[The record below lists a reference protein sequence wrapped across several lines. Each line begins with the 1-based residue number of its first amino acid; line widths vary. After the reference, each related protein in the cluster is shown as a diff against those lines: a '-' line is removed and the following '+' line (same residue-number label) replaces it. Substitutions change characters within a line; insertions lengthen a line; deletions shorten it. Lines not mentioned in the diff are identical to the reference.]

1 MAVDWDQRK
10 SELSSLIVDQRK
22 HTHRGP
28 ELGEVVQIGA
38 VTFFPAREWQGLRYH
53 ERRYVE
59 VKAAA
64 MESNTA
70 ILLGRSAARVHGMWV
85 VAATE
90 EKIEIT
96 SWSGSAPPSRLRS
109 GRFVYRYTALRD
121 DEVSEVDGCRVT
133 RGVRTFVDIA
143 RFHGFEEGVVAVDS
157 LLRQGFTTGMV
168 AAELE
173 KMGRLKKIKVAREC
187 LRHANALSESAYES
201 YARALLIAA
210 QISGIEVQVEIRGY
224 RVDILIDGWLVI
236 EIDGNVKY
244 DGPDAERVR
253 QAEFLRQKRVG
264 NEGYY
269 FLRYAPE
276 YIRRNPRSFVDEV
289 KNTLETLGDV
299 YARLRS

>member
-1 MAVDWDQRK
+1 MAVDWEQRK

-28 ELGEVVQIGA
+28 KLGDVVQVGA

-64 MESNTA
+64 MESNA
-70 ILLGRSAARVHGMWV
+70 AVLLGRSAARIHGMWV
-85 VAATE
+85 VATTE

-96 SWSGSAPPSRLRS
+96 SQSGSAPPSRLRS
-109 GRFVYRYTALRD
+109 GRFVYRYTALRE
-121 DEVSEVDGCRVT
+121 DEVSLVDGCRVT
-133 RGVRTFVDIA
+133 RGIRTFADIA
-143 RFHGFEEGVVAVDS
+143 RFHGFEEGLVAVDS
-157 LLRQGFTTGMV
+157 LLRRGFTTEMV
-168 AAELE
+168 AAELGTL
-173 KMGRLKKIKVAREC
+173 GRLRNIKTVREC
-187 LRHANALSESAYES
+187 LRHATALSDSPYES

-210 QISGIEVQVEIRGY
+210 GILGIEVQVEIRGY
-224 RVDILIDGWLVI
+224 RVDLLIDGWLVI

-264 NEGYY
+264 NEGFY

-276 YIRRNPRSFVDEV
+276 YIRRNPRLFVDEV
-289 KNTLETLGDV
+289 KSTLETLGDV
-299 YARLRS
+299 YARLHS